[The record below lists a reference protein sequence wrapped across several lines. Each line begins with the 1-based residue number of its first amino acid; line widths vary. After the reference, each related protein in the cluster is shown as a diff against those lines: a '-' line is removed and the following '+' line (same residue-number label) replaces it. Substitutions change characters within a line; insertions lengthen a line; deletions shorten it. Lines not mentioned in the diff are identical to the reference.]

1 MERKSGVLV
10 LSRRGDN
17 GQPET
22 GRVFLRSGRVAR
34 VRLDGKLTPKNH
46 QAVYHMLTWTE
57 GSFEFTALEVD
68 MEDEV
73 KTSTTALLMEG
84 ARRIDEAQERGVE
97 PRFK

>member
-10 LSRRGDN
+10 LSRRGPD
-17 GQPET
+17 GKAEV

-46 QAVYHMLTWTE
+46 QAVYHMLTWVE